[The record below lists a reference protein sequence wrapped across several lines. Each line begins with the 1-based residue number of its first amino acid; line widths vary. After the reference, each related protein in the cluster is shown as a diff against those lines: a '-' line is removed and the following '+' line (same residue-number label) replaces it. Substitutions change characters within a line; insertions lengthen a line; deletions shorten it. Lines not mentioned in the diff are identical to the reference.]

1 MHWHRDQF
9 EIPEGAISYTAEGYS
24 SILADGESIST
35 PLSPLSTSEG
45 WAWGASAHMHSRGKE
60 IRIDRISP
68 DGTEECMLH
77 IPKWDFN
84 WQGSYRFKEPMA
96 LYQGDTIR
104 ITCTWDNSYDNQPI
118 GWDGEQQESRTIR
131 WGDGTFDEMCLG
143 GVTITDFD

>member
-1 MHWHRDQF
+1 
-9 EIPEGAISYTAEGYS
+9 
-24 SILADGESIST
+24 
-35 PLSPLSTSEG
+35 
-45 WAWGASAHMHSRGKE
+45 
-60 IRIDRISP
+60 
-68 DGTEECMLH
+68 
-77 IPKWDFN
+77 
-84 WQGSYRFKEPMA
+84 MA